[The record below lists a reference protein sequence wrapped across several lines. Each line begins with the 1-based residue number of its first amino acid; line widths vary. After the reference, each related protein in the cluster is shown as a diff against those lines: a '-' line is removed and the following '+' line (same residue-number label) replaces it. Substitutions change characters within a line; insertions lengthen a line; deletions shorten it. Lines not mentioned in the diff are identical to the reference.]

1 LAERRQ
7 RPVGVG
13 AAHGKTKRPGIDIR
27 RIRKFIADQIE
38 KWGKVVK
45 FAGVKAD

>member
-13 AAHGKTKRPGIDIR
+13 TAHGKTNRPGIDR
-27 RIRKFIADQIE
+27 RAAPGCE
-38 KWGKVVK
+38 
-45 FAGVKAD
+45 

>member
-13 AAHGKTKRPGIDIR
+13 AANGKTKRPGIDR
-27 RIRKFIADQIE
+27 RAAPGANDNLKFRVLPGRQPSADT
-38 KWGKVVK
+38 
-45 FAGVKAD
+45 